1 MKHQSHEEYVAERS
15 ARDPEFRAAYEQE
28 MDKAAEQ
35 AVLEFTVS
43 MDYPGGG
50 ISKNR
55 LFRAGNRRRGMTK
68 LAAQWRRDL
77 VESVRNQLLYDR
89 VESVVSVELTV
100 SGTFLGTRYVPDM
113 QNLLEIVSD
122 AVEEA
127 TGVNDREFTT
137 RTEPPRYSRDQ
148 HPEIVVGLRLEAVRK
163 RM

>member
-1 MKHQSHEEYVAERS
+1 MNGQLETEKGSGDVI
-15 ARDPEFRAAYEQE
+15 
-28 MDKAAEQ
+28 
-35 AVLEFTVS
+35 LEFTVS

-55 LFRAGNRRRGMTK
+55 LFRAGSRRNGMTK

-77 VESVRNQLLYDR
+77 VESVRNQHLYDH
-89 VESVVSVELTV
+89 VESVASVEVTV
-100 SGTFLGTRYVPDM
+100 SGTFLGARYVPDM
-113 QNLLEIVSD
+113 QNMLEIVSD

-148 HPEIVVGLRLEAVRK
+148 HPEILVGLRLGAVRS
-163 RM
+163 